1 MFVIGIYVFTLHWKI
16 IRWFGK
22 CSVALVQAV
31 ADHARGLYSQAA
43 V

>member
-16 IRWFGK
+16 IWFGK

-31 ADHARGLYSQAA
+31 VDHARGLYSQAA